1 MPAAA
6 QWLLIAG
13 RKIHDSVGK
22 ELYSGFM
29 PSSDLWQDDESGLS
43 KDRWAFWKRRLSW
56 IQQQD
61 ALNEETRKLAADALT
76 KTNDLES
83 GL

>member
-1 MPAAA
+1 
-6 QWLLIAG
+6 LIAG
-13 RKIHDSVGK
+13 RKIYDSVGK
-22 ELYSGFM
+22 EQSSGWM
-29 PSSDLWQDDESGLS
+29 PSSDLWQDGESGLS
-43 KDRWAFWKRRLSW
+43 KDRWAFWKLRLAW

-76 KTNDLES
+76 RMNDLES